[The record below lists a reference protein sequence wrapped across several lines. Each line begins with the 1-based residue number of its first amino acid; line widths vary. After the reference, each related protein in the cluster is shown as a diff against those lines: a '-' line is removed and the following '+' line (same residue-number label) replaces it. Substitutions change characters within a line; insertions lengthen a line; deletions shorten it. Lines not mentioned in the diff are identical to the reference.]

1 MQYLDYA
8 ITLVVLILLVIA
20 CAPASRFEGRLRFRI
35 RRTRNWFMLGAVYAC
50 YYLCRHN
57 LGVANKGIC
66 DEFGFTRQQFGW
78 IITAAFWAYAVG
90 QCVNGFFADR
100 IGGKRSMLIGAA
112 GTVVLNLMF
121 GAASFWGMLGA
132 FIAIRLLDGYMQ
144 SMGAPGMVK
153 LNAAWFSRPE
163 RGGFAGIF
171 GFMIQ
176 MGQVGIQRFIGP
188 LILTGVLTLGTLQ
201 FTWMEPQHWRW
212 LFWVPS
218 SITAVVAV
226 FMAVVVKSTPEA
238 AGFREV
244 RRDESGKSFYE
255 HVDEGA
261 VAMDPTT
268 ADEHEPAPPPM
279 WVALKTILS
288 HRGVWFCAVA
298 YFCTGFVRYG
308 VLNWYLRFLED
319 YGIGPETTL
328 YKGATIAVAMVAVLG
343 SLGAG
348 YLSDLVFKGRRAPVA
363 AGLYLVETIIIL
375 ASAVFIHDMTDREKQ
390 GQVTRHAVAVEGSTR
405 KTVEIVDAQGQ
416 HLDHMPGI
424 HWAVAFMILVALTC
438 NSTHSII
445 GTAAAMDIGGR
456 RMSGFSSGV
465 IDSFQ
470 YIGGGLTGFFVGGLI
485 DQYGYTTWMLSM
497 APAGLLGAVCMLI
510 YRFSEKEQQH
520 REMGH

>member
-8 ITLVVLILLVIA
+8 VTLVVLILLVIA
-20 CAPASRFEGRLRFRI
+20 CAPASRFQGRQRFRI
-35 RRTRNWFMLGAVYAC
+35 RRTRNWFLLGSVYAC

-78 IITAAFWAYAVG
+78 IITASFWAYAVG

-100 IGGKRSMLIGAA
+100 IGGKRSMLLGAA
-112 GTVVLNLMF
+112 GTVVLNAVF
-121 GAASFWGMLGA
+121 GAASFWGMLGV
-132 FIAIRLLDGYMQ
+132 FIAVRLLDGYMQ

-176 MGQVGIQRFIGP
+176 MGQMGIQRFIGP
-188 LILTGVLTLGTLQ
+188 LILTGVLTFGYFD
-201 FTWMEPQHWRW
+201 FTMMEPQHWRW
-212 LFWVPS
+212 LFWIPS
-218 SITAVVAV
+218 IITAGFAV
-226 FMAVVVKSTPEA
+226 LMALFVRSTPEA

-244 RRDESGKSFYE
+244 RRDESGKSYYE
-255 HVDEGA
+255 HESEGA
-261 VAMDPTT
+261 FAMDPET
-268 ADEHEPAPPPM
+268 ADEHEPAPLPA
-279 WVALKTILS
+279 WHTLKTILS
-288 HRGVWFCAVA
+288 HPGVWFCAVA

-319 YGIGPETTL
+319 FGIGPNNAI
-328 YKGATIAVAMVAVLG
+328 YKGAALAVTLAAILG

-348 YLSDLVFKGRRAPVA
+348 FLSDIVFKGRRAPVA

-375 ASAVFIHDMTDREKQ
+375 ASAVFIYDMNARVHRGE
-390 GQVTRHAVAVEGSTR
+390 VTLNEVTAGDSGR
-405 KTVEIVDAQGQ
+405 KTVEVLDAQGQ
-416 HLDHMPGI
+416 RLDHMPGI
-424 HWAVAFMILVALTC
+424 HWAVAFMVLVALTC

-470 YIGGGLTGFFVGGLI
+470 YFGGGLTGFFVGGLI
-485 DQYGYTTWMLSM
+485 DQYGYTIWMLSM

-510 YRFSEKEQQH
+510 YRRREKEQHH
-520 REMGH
+520 RETGR

>member
-1 MQYLDYA
+1 MEYLDYA
-8 ITLVVLILLVIA
+8 ITLVVLILLLIA
-20 CAPASRFEGRLRFRI
+20 CAPASQFQGRLRFRI
-35 RRTRNWFMLGAVYAC
+35 RRTRNWFMLGCVYAC

-100 IGGKRSMLIGAA
+100 IGGKRSMLLGAA
-112 GTVVLNLMF
+112 GTVVLNALF
-121 GAASFWGMLGA
+121 GAASFWGLLGA

-176 MGQVGIQRFIGP
+176 MGQVGIQRYIGP
-188 LILTGVLTLGTLQ
+188 FVLTGVLTLGFLHIT
-201 FTWMEPQHWRW
+201 FMEPQHWRW
-212 LFWVPS
+212 LFWIPS
-218 SITAVVAV
+218 IITSGVVV
-226 FMAVVVKSTPEA
+226 LMALVVKSTPEA

-244 RRDESGKSFYE
+244 GRDEHGKVFYE
-255 HVDEGA
+255 HEDEGA
-261 VAMDPTT
+261 VT
-268 ADEHEPAPPPM
+268 ADPAAAEEPEPAPLPA
-279 WVALKTILS
+279 WQTLKTILS

-319 YGIGPETTL
+319 YGIGPASPL
-328 YKGATIAVAMVAVLG
+328 YKGAALAVALVAVLG

-348 YLSDLVFKGRRAPVA
+348 YISDLVFKGRRAPVA
-363 AGLYLVETIIIL
+363 AGLYLVETVIIL
-375 ASAVFIHDMTDREKQ
+375 ASAVFIHDMNSRLER
-390 GQVTRHAVAVEGSTR
+390 GEVTLHAVAAEDSAR
-405 KTVEIVDAQGQ
+405 KTVEVLDAQGQ
-416 HLDHMPGI
+416 RLDYVPGM
-424 HWAVAFMILVALTC
+424 HWAVVFMVLVALTC

-485 DQYGYTTWMLSM
+485 DNYGYTTWMLAM
-497 APAGLLGAVCMLI
+497 APAGLLGTVCMLI
-510 YRFSEKEQQH
+510 YRMSEREQQH
-520 REMGH
+520 SEMGH